1 MLSKKNSL
9 ISLQE
14 FEFITAVDQDEEDTL
29 GDEVTNRA
37 EIQAWKKEDIIAR
50 RILLSTIDKKLQTAL
65 VGCKTAHE
73 IMLRLSSQHAQKS
86 TNNKYLL
93 NKDFNDYEYNP
104 GTKIFKHSFSALKLK
119 HMHLFR
125 QGHSDAHIDY

>member
-1 MLSKKNSL
+1 MLPEISL

-14 FEFITAVDQDEEDTL
+14 FEFIPAADENEEDIL
-29 GDEVTNRA
+29 GNEVLNRA
-37 EIQAWKKEDIIAR
+37 EIQAWKKKDVIAR
-50 RILLSTIDKKLQTAL
+50 RILLSTIDKKLQTTL

-104 GTKIFKHSFSALKLK
+104 GIKVFEMFCTQSWC
-119 HMHLFR
+119 
-125 QGHSDAHIDY
+125 

>member
-1 MLSKKNSL
+1 VLPKISL
-9 ISLQE
+9 IPIQE
-14 FEFITAVDQDEEDTL
+14 FEFIPAVDTDEEDTL
-29 GDEVTNRA
+29 GDEVMNRA
-37 EIQAWKKEDIIAR
+37 EIQAWKKKDVIAR
-50 RILLSTIDKKLQTAL
+50 RILLSTIDKKLQTTL

-104 GTKIFKHSFSALKLK
+104 GIKAFKHSYSVLKLTC
-119 HMHLFR
+119 MHFCR
-125 QGHSDAHIDY
+125 Q

>member
-1 MLSKKNSL
+1 MLYKISL

-14 FEFITAVDQDEEDTL
+14 FEIIPAINEDAEDTL
-29 GDEVTNRA
+29 GDIVLNPD
-37 EIQAWKKEDIIAR
+37 EIQAWKKKDVVAR
-50 RILLSTIDKKLQTAL
+50 RILLSTIDKKLQTTL

-104 GTKIFKHSFSALKLK
+104 GIKVFKMFCT
-119 HMHLFR
+119 
-125 QGHSDAHIDY
+125 QP